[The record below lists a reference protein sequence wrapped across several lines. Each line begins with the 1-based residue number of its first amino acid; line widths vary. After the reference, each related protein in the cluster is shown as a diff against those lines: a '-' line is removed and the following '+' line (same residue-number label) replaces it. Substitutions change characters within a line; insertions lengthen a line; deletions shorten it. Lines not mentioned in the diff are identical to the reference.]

1 MTTTV
6 HRRYLFFHFI
16 FFVFFK
22 CAVSM
27 DIRPTNLPVTDLQPK
42 YCRDRGSIRSTF
54 HYRISTCSECYLYLF
69 IRNPVFR
76 KISVTWRNENITFL
90 RNKKGDIRSLPDI
103 TNTTS
108 MNEVCHTIKGEQYD
122 CEDWKK
128 CCSSAWKCCE
138 KQLENPTNPGHAQ
151 CPQTWDGWACWDFTD
166 KGTTTNQVCPSFLK
180 YIILEMNPKVTK
192 QCTINGTW
200 WIDPTSHKERSD
212 YTTCVPTE
220 YLSLLKVYK
229 NSIIVGISL
238 NAFGI
243 LLLIPAIIVFIFYR
257 QLRRQLRIRIHIHLF
272 ISLLVY
278 GVIWMF
284 WDVLVKYN
292 RLVNDGTHSLVHTDQ
307 NSCKFLNILRRFAR
321 ITPFFWM
328 LCEGFFLHTL
338 LMKAFEPPKHII
350 GYYFVGWGCPAFF
363 AILYGILRKTLADDQ
378 SCWIQPPEGATGG
391 IEWIITAPMLICI
404 VINLFLMLNIIR
416 IVIRQVSS
424 HPQEPRSYRQAIKAT
439 FILVPLFGVHVFF
452 IIYLVPPDQKAF
464 DFFQMA
470 STIVYNSQ
478 GIIISLIYCYFNGE
492 VSSLIKAS
500 YRIRRDSA
508 FIGDSRRSLT
518 YQSNLRRLSNVSTDV
533 QNGGQPSRTAL
544 RRSSSGSLCPNG
556 DQNDSNH
563 IRLSVIRENG
573 HASENGH
580 IHSERIIS
588 ENENKRKNGNKRENG
603 KICENGTIGENANG
617 CVNHTICDDNDM

>member
-1 MTTTV
+1 
-6 HRRYLFFHFI
+6 
-16 FFVFFK
+16 
-22 CAVSM
+22 M
-27 DIRPTNLPVTDLQPK
+27 DSVCNT
-42 YCRDRGSIRSTF
+42 
-54 HYRISTCSECYLYLF
+54 IS
-69 IRNPVFR
+69 
-76 KISVTWRNENITFL
+76 
-90 RNKKGDIRSLPDI
+90 
-103 TNTTS
+103 
-108 MNEVCHTIKGEQYD
+108 GEQYD
-122 CEDWKK
+122 CADWSQ
-128 CCSSAWKCCE
+128 CCTNAWKCCE
-138 KQLENPTNPGHAQ
+138 TQLKKPTKPRHGL
-151 CPQTWDGWACWDFTD
+151 CPQTWDGWACWDFTEE
-166 KGTTTNQVCPSFLK
+166 GTTANQVCPSFLK

-200 WIDPTSHKERSD
+200 WVDPSSHMERSD

-220 YLSLLKVYK
+220 YRSLLKVYK

-238 NAFGI
+238 NGVGI
-243 LLLIPAIIVFIFYR
+243 LLLVPAIVVFIFYR

-338 LMKAFEPPKHII
+338 LMKAFEAPKHIV
-350 GYYFVGWGCPAFF
+350 GYYIVGWGCPAFF
-363 AILYGILRKTLADDQ
+363 AVLYGILRKMLADDQ
-378 SCWIQPPEGATGG
+378 SCWIQPPEGAIRG

-404 VINLFLMLNIIR
+404 VINLFLMLNIMR

-452 IIYLVPPDQKAF
+452 IIYLVPPDQTAF
-464 DFFQMA
+464 EFFQMA

-478 GIIISLIYCYFNGE
+478 GIVISLIYCYFNGE
-492 VSSLIKAS
+492 VLSLIKAS

-508 FIGDSRRSLT
+508 FHGDSRRSLT
-518 YQSNLRRLSNVSTDV
+518 YQSNLRRFSNASSDIQT
-533 QNGGQPSRTAL
+533 GGQSNRTSL
-544 RRSSSGSLCPNG
+544 RRNSSSGCLFPNG
-556 DQNDSNH
+556 DQSDSNN
-563 IRLSVIRENG
+563 IRLSVI
-573 HASENGH
+573 SENGH
-580 IHSERIIS
+580 ISENGDIS
-588 ENENKRKNGNKRENG
+588 ENGNITENG
-603 KICENGTIGENANG
+603 KINENGNISENGHKNENG
-617 CVNHTICDDNDM
+617 NISENGNGHVNLAFSADITEEEKI